1 MKTFGYIMAICL
13 ALFLL
18 AVVGRAFRIISLPF
32 WKLDKQIEMNRD
44 IIEKTYDAD
53 NAIYNYEWFK
63 QRYEAILALEKKIVI
78 AQASADEHE
87 KKADARGNWTFSEID
102 EQSRLNAV
110 TQGNKSQYEDIVA
123 EYNSRAKMVNRNIF
137 QDDLPTFFTLK
148 PY

>member
-18 AVVGRAFRIISLPF
+18 AIVGRAFRIISLPF

-63 QRYEAILALEKKIVI
+63 QRYEDIGAIEKKIENAKSDLVNFEER
-78 AQASADEHE
+78 AGSMKDWRFEQDTEH
-87 KKADARGNWTFSEID
+87 
-102 EQSRLNAV
+102 SRLTSIV
-110 TQGNKSQYEDIVA
+110 TGLKNQYEDLVA
-123 EYNSRAKMVNRNIF
+123 QYNARAKMVNRNIF